1 MIVHP
6 NGSLE
11 GTPEELAAYQ
21 AIQERLPEA
30 SRHRVRWPQLYPD
43 FYSPPVQGPRFCDDW
58 RAGGSLWMYL
68 IEPFSIELT
77 GPNLWR
83 NPRECS
89 AHANAVALGNRMRF
103 SECIPIQAIG

>member
-58 RAGGSLWMYL
+58 RAGGESVDVSYRALQYRVNGAKPVE
-68 IEPFSIELT
+68 EPS
-77 GPNLWR
+77 
-83 NPRECS
+83 
-89 AHANAVALGNRMRF
+89 
-103 SECIPIQAIG
+103 

>member
-6 NGSLE
+6 NGSVE

-58 RAGGSLWMYL
+58 RAAQMFLERRHPDSGLMTGVPL
-68 IEPFSIELT
+68 I
-77 GPNLWR
+77 
-83 NPRECS
+83 
-89 AHANAVALGNRMRF
+89 
-103 SECIPIQAIG
+103 